1 MIITLLQFLKIQ
13 ITIRLTYKHK
23 QLYCRRECTH
33 SESKDGMDWS
43 LQDRYDR
50 FYIIKN
56 EKFKVLRFQYVS
68 EL

>member
-13 ITIRLTYKHK
+13 IYKHK

-33 SESKDGMDWS
+33 SESKGGMDWS

-50 FYIIKN
+50 YYIIKN